1 MYKFCVV
8 GFLNLV
14 DEFFCFVTV
23 VITLI
28 HRTIVV
34 ITDAKKR
41 LHVYLLTVGLTRQPM
56 GRHCILRFE
65 KASLSVGKHAAND
78 WIVSSTLPIQLLR
91 H

>member
-14 DEFFCFVTV
+14 HEFFCFVTV

-34 ITDAKKR
+34 ITDAKGYMFT
-41 LHVYLLTVGLTRQPM
+41 YLQ
-56 GRHCILRFE
+56 
-65 KASLSVGKHAAND
+65 
-78 WIVSSTLPIQLLR
+78 
-91 H
+91 